1 MLLFACVYAVDV
13 VLWKYVDKALVL
25 WKYVDRDNC
34 GRINF
39 GFILM
44 RPDLNRVYWCNTRE
58 PCQIVYFVML
68 IAVHDYVL
76 ITYVGRRTCHN
87 ATGLVYHRTVELSY
101 GSVSNVNYF

>member
-58 PCQIVYFVML
+58 PCQNVYFVML
-68 IAVHDYVL
+68 ITGHDYVL
-76 ITYVGRRTCHN
+76 ITCHN
-87 ATGLVYHRTVELSY
+87 ATGLVYPYRSVELY
-101 GSVSNVNYF
+101 GSVSNVNYL